1 MKIEKPDWLQQTEGI
16 LETLNEGVLIVDD
29 CQQFIFANQ
38 RMGEMTGFAREEVLG
53 RGPSAFYSGEALDF
67 LNRMILQTTTTG
79 QNRYEF
85 FVPRKDGTRVPAIFS
100 ARVVEDLDGR
110 EFIIITFTDITE
122 QKRAEDQLRA
132 ANQLLAA
139 RQEEIDRDLA
149 LAARVQQSLAPQS
162 LTWGPFHVEAL
173 YQPVS
178 TIGGDFG
185 VVTPS
190 GEELHLLV
198 CDVSGHGITSAL
210 IANRIYTETMSMLSR
225 CEKAPEILRRLN
237 HFVLH
242 EIRMPGF
249 YFSMAMARL
258 SADRRRMCFLNAGHP
273 PAIWV
278 CRSGE
283 TRFLEARS
291 TVLGLL
297 DEAVGADPAEDI
309 DLQSGDRVLLYTDGI
324 SEAFNGQDE
333 LLGHEGLAEIARKA
347 SGKSLADMKE
357 RILADVAA
365 WRHGPVTDDM
375 SMVLIEVK

>member
-1 MKIEKPDWLQQTEGI
+1 MQIDKPEWLLQTEGI
-16 LETLNEGVLIVDD
+16 LETLNEGVLIIDD
-29 CQQFIFANQ
+29 CQRFIFANQ

-53 RGPSAFYSGEALDF
+53 RGISTFYTGDALEF
-67 LNRMILQTTTTG
+67 LNRQIIQTTTDG

-85 FVPRKDGTRVPAIFS
+85 FIPRKDGTQVPVILS
-100 ARVVEDLDGR
+100 ERVVEDLDGR
-110 EFIIITFTDITE
+110 AFVIITFTDITQ
-122 QKRAEDQLRA
+122 QKQAEEKLRA

-162 LTWGPFHVEAL
+162 LQWGPFRVEAL

-185 VVTPS
+185 VVAPS
-190 GEELHLLV
+190 GNELHLMV

-210 IANRIYTETMSMLSR
+210 IANRIYTETMSMMSR
-225 CEKAPEILRRLN
+225 CEKAPDMLRRLN

-242 EIRMPGF
+242 EIRMTGF

-258 SADRRRMCFLNAGHP
+258 SPDRRRMCFLNAGHP

-283 TRFLEARS
+283 TKLLEARS

-297 DEAVGADPAEDI
+297 EDAVDPDPQQEV
-309 DLQSGDRVLLYTDGI
+309 DLQPGDRVMLYTDGI
-324 SEAFNGQDE
+324 SEAFNHKDE
-333 LLGHEGLAEIARKA
+333 LLGHHRLAEIARQA
-347 SGKSLADMKE
+347 SSKSLPDMKD

-365 WRHGPVTDDM
+365 WRHGPITDDM
-375 SMVLIEVK
+375 SLVLIEVE